1 MQSDTRIINIILYL
15 ILIIIGIFT
24 IYYQLNFEDFWLDEM
39 SSFWIADPTLTYS
52 ETIDRHKETDWH
64 NPILFNILLK
74 NFLKFAGYEPSYAR
88 YLSLFFGSLSLVM
101 FGLISLQEKKITTLF
116 LQLFLH
122 A

>member
-1 MQSDTRIINIILYL
+1 MIMQSDTRIINIILYL

-101 FGLISLQEKKITTLF
+101 FGLISLQ
-116 LQLFLH
+116 
-122 A
+122 